1 MPVDLQVLDMTSRG
15 YPAHLPTMYF
25 QIRPIASWFTMFS
38 VFVLLKN
45 CPMPQLQALAM
56 LPLLFNSILH
66 FLVQVYAYLDAASC
80 QMNLCV
86 RDLLPGP

>member
-1 MPVDLQVLDMTSRG
+1 MKSRG
-15 YPAHLPTMYF
+15 YPAHLPTMSF
-25 QIRPIASWFTMFS
+25 QIRPIASWFTLFS
-38 VFVLLKN
+38 VFVMLKN
-45 CPMPQLQALAM
+45 CPMAQLQTPAM
-56 LPLLFNSILH
+56 LTLLFNNILH